1 MTRLDRVLANLK
13 YGSRKDCQ
21 TYIKKGLVSVNGEV
35 CTKVDRKIKDT
46 DRIVFN
52 DSEIKYLPSFILM
65 LNKPEGYI
73 SSNVSGLYPSVLTL
87 IKEPYSRYDLKIA
100 GRLDVDTTGL
110 LLITN
115 VGAYVHKIASPND
128 KVVKTYMAELKNPWT
143 SAQAKQLLKPMIL
156 RDGENQ
162 QYTAKAL
169 EVRLIDHT
177 HVEIKIDMGKYH
189 QVKNMVL
196 SCGNEVLK
204 LTRTAVGAL
213 TLPADLKLGEYQ
225 SVKLTDIVD

>member
-21 TYIKKGLVSVNGEV
+21 TYIKKGLVSVNGVV
-35 CTKVDRKIKDT
+35 CTKVDRKIKET
-46 DRIVFN
+46 DQLIFN

-73 SSNVSGLYPSVLTL
+73 SSNVSGIYPSVLTL
-87 IKEPYSRYDLKIA
+87 VKEPYSRYDLKIA

-115 VGAYVHKIASPND
+115 VGAFVHKIASPNS
-128 KVVKTYMAELKNPWT
+128 KVVKTYLAELKNSWT
-143 SAQAKQLLKPMIL
+143 VAQANQLLKPMIL

-169 EVRLIDHT
+169 EVRLIDNT
-177 HVEIKIDMGKYH
+177 HVEIKVDMGKYH

-204 LTRTAVGAL
+204 LTRSAVGSLAL
-213 TLPADLKLGEYQ
+213 PSDLELGEYRL
-225 SVKLTDIVD
+225 VELVDIID

>member
-21 TYIKKGLVSVNGEV
+21 TYIKKGLVSVNGVV
-35 CTKVDRKIKDT
+35 CTKVDRKIKET
-46 DRIVFN
+46 DQIIFN
-52 DSEIKYLPSFILM
+52 DSEIKYLPNFILM

-73 SSNVSGLYPSVLTL
+73 SSNVSGLYPSILTL

-115 VGAYVHKIASPND
+115 VGVYVHKIASPNS
-128 KVVKTYMAELKNPWT
+128 KVIKTYIAELKNPWT
-143 SAQAKQLLKPMIL
+143 VAQANQLLKPMIL

-162 QYTAKAL
+162 QYIAKAL
-169 EVRLIDHT
+169 EVRLIDST

-189 QVKNMVL
+189 QVKNMVMYF
-196 SCGNEVLK
+196 GNEVLK
-204 LTRTAVGAL
+204 LTRSAVGSL
-213 TLPADLKLGEYQ
+213 ILPSDLKSGEYRL
-225 SVKLTDIVD
+225 VELTDIID

>member
-21 TYIKKGLVSVNGEV
+21 GYIKKGLVSVNGAV
-35 CTKVDRKIKDT
+35 CTKVDRKVNET
-46 DRIVFN
+46 DQISFN
-52 DSEIKYLPSFILM
+52 TTEIKYLPSFILM

-87 IKEPYSRYDLKIA
+87 VKDLKIA

-115 VGAYVHKIASPND
+115 IGTNVHKIASPNS
-128 KVVKTYMAELKNPWT
+128 KVVKTYLAELKSPWT
-143 SAQAKQLLKPMIL
+143 EIEAKQLLKPMIL

-169 EVRLIDHT
+169 EVKLIDQM
-177 HVEIKIDMGKYH
+177 HVEIKIDTGKYH
-189 QVKNMVL
+189 QVKNMVM
-196 SCGNEVLK
+196 SCGNEVVK
-204 LTRTAVGAL
+204 LTRTAVGNL
-213 TLPADLKLGEYQ
+213 TLPADLKLGEYRLVEL
-225 SVKLTDIVD
+225 SDIVN

>member
-21 TYIKKGLVSVNGEV
+21 TYIKKGLVSVNGMV
-35 CTKVDRKIKDT
+35 CTKVDRKIKET
-46 DRIVFN
+46 DQIVFN

-87 IKEPYSRYDLKIA
+87 VKEPYCRYDLKIA

-115 VGAYVHKIASPND
+115 VGAYVHKIASPNS
-128 KVVKTYMAELKNPWT
+128 KVVKTYLAELKNPWT
-143 SAQAKQLLKPMIL
+143 VAEANQLLKPMIL

-169 EVRLIDHT
+169 EVRLIDSI

-213 TLPADLKLGEYQ
+213 TLPADLELGEYRL
-225 SVKLTDIVD
+225 VELTDIID

>member
-21 TYIKKGLVSVNGEV
+21 TYIKKGLVSVNGVV
-35 CTKVDRKIKDT
+35 CTKVDRKIKET
-46 DRIVFN
+46 DQIIFN
-52 DSEIKYLPSFILM
+52 DSEIKYLPNFILM

-115 VGAYVHKIASPND
+115 IGAYVHKIASPNS
-128 KVVKTYMAELKNPWT
+128 KVIKTYIAELKNPWT
-143 SAQAKQLLKPMIL
+143 VAQANQLLKPMIL

-169 EVRLIDHT
+169 EVRLIDNT
-177 HVEIKIDMGKYH
+177 HIEIKIDMGKYH
-189 QVKNMVL
+189 QVKNMVMY
-196 SCGNEVLK
+196 CGNEVLK
-204 LTRTAVGAL
+204 LTRSAVGSL
-213 TLPADLKLGEYQ
+213 ILPSDLKSGEYHL
-225 SVKLTDIVD
+225 VELTDIIN